1 MDSFRIH
8 NKFRICP
15 TTQQGGTQTIQQSIY
30 LTHNNPCGANLLIF
44 QEMGYTGIRYIDLK
58 NYLDETLASAPM
70 KELFE
75 EVRIRGT
82 EYINNPKDSS
92 FYLKYLLALS
102 DWAVAGFDNI
112 PIPPDYYKGY
122 YMKFS
127 VYDASGAAI
136 YDSDFP
142 FIKIVYQQGGNILK
156 TNVRLYVPNP
166 FSPQTTA
173 DVYKICNNYAI
184 TPWISE
190 DVNASAIN
198 FYIRY
203 SDFFFNQMALP
214 ESIMATASLL
224 IDTANTRTFGI
235 PTYGF
240 SDRVDTLFNG
250 GIGYNCCQY
259 LNIYTTPDEDG
270 NTTLIEALFARL
282 TLYEDASIIPVV

>member
-8 NKFRICP
+8 KFRIGP
-15 TTQQGGTQTIQQSIY
+15 TLQQGGTQTIQQSIY
-30 LTHNNPCGANLLIF
+30 LTHDNPCGANLLMF
-44 QEMGYTGIRYIDLK
+44 EGMGYTDIRYIDLK
-58 NYLDETLASAPM
+58 NYLDDILKSGPM
-70 KELFE
+70 QALFD
-75 EVRIRGT
+75 EVRVSGT
-82 EYINNPKDSS
+82 EYILNPDNPSL
-92 FYLKYLLALS
+92 YLQYLLALS
-102 DWAVAGFDNI
+102 NWAEAGLDNL

-136 YDSDFP
+136 FDSDFP
-142 FIKIVYQQGGNILK
+142 FIKIVTVSGATISKTTIQALLPPLYTP
-156 TNVRLYVPNP
+156 TNVPL
-166 FSPQTTA
+166 
-173 DVYKICNNYAI
+173 YKICNNY
-184 TPWISE
+184 TKLPWVYGTTTQTE
-190 DVNASAIN
+190 R
-198 FYIRY
+198 YLQY
-203 SDFFFNQMALP
+203 SDFYTNQMALP

-259 LNIYTTPDEDG
+259 LNIYTTPDENG

-282 TLYEDASIIPVV
+282 TLYEDASIIPII